1 MKNQETMLQS
11 LLKLLP
17 PPKAVTIPALTW
29 DDLDRLVGLTFPTDV
44 RSFVEQYGAGSI
56 NGTLDTY
63 DPRRGNLVTL
73 TNHLG
78 AMEVHRAAGNRED
91 VVSGLRFFPTK
102 SGLFPLAGN
111 GNGDSVWVDTE
122 GRVVVFDGDETERF
136 VFDGPWTA
144 FLVKLLEEDDPT
156 GILPKARKKK
166 NAFKPGERK
175 VVVNVKLGGGTSFPA
190 HAAGLR
196 TLLQKCKIDRDG
208 SDSVQYTS
216 PLVTVELTE
225 VDASNGGDW
234 TGLVLSL
241 IYAPDRESE
250 VRAMFNRFVTE
261 QSLTTTSLLD
271 FAGNPVWTDRDPANL
286 PTPNLERLAAALPA
300 AMPSTVPDWA
310 KVTTLLNSSL
320 PPDFTA
326 VTQAHGV
333 GAFGGLR
340 VWSPDVIV
348 REWFRLLPGLH
359 PLRNRLGAVPF
370 IWSGVTVGLLP
381 IAEGP
386 AGLLCWDTEGA
397 PHAWK
402 TVFLSDFASGSP
414 TVHRHDG
421 GVASFLGEA
430 MAGELSFLR
439 LEPTFVPG

>member
-1 MKNQETMLQS
+1 MIAIQENMLQS

-17 PPKAVTIPALTW
+17 APRTVATPALSW
-29 DDLDRLVGLTFPTDV
+29 DNLDGLVGLKFPSDV
-44 RSFVEQYGAGSI
+44 CSFIELYGAGSI
-56 NGTLDTY
+56 GNTLDLY

-78 AMEVHRAAGNRED
+78 SMEVHRAVGNRGD
-91 VVSGLRFFPTK
+91 VVGGLQFFPTK
-102 SGLFPLAGN
+102 DGFFPIGGN
-111 GNGDSVWVDTE
+111 GNGDSVWVE
-122 GRVVVFDGDETERF
+122 GTGRRVAVFDGDETERF

-144 FLVKLLEEDDPT
+144 FLVKLLEEEDLT

-166 NAFKPGERK
+166 HAFKPFEKK
-175 VVVNVKLGGGTSFPA
+175 VVVTAKLGGGTSLDA
-190 HAAGLR
+190 LAASLR
-196 TLLQKCKIDRDG
+196 TLLQKFKVDRDAT
-208 SDSVQYTS
+208 DSVQYTS
-216 PLVTVELTE
+216 TFVTVELAR
-225 VDASNGGDW
+225 DRS
-234 TGLVLSL
+234 TGYFFLTV
-241 IYAPDRESE
+241 IYPPDRESE
-250 VRAMFNRFVTE
+250 VRALFDRFVTE
-261 QSLTTTSLLD
+261 ESLTTTSLLD

-286 PTPNLERLAAALPA
+286 PAPNLDRLAAMLPVA
-300 AMPSTVPDWA
+300 TPSTAFDWA

-320 PPDFTA
+320 PPDFAA
-326 VTQAHGV
+326 VTRAHGV

-359 PLRNRLGAVPF
+359 PLRNRLGVVPF

-421 GVASFLGEA
+421 GFASFLGAA
-430 MAGELSFLR
+430 MAGQLSFLR